1 MKHKQTCLLN
11 MKDKYILSIPLL
23 IGFLL
28 LSQIVQGQISLKTT
42 PNSVKEICIPV
53 TLMDTIIHDL
63 KERKILIKKDSISK
77 AYISMLSNDVDN
89 MHTSVYDTEKRLLI
103 SEKKRVRNGWQRNS
117 FIILSV
123 LIGILCTR

>member
-1 MKHKQTCLLN
+1 

-77 AYISMLSNDVDN
+77 AYISMLSNDVNN
-89 MHTSVYDTEKRLLI
+89 MHTNVYDTEKRLLV